1 MTIAEQN
8 RLDHTWRL
16 FLESDS
22 PFLKE
27 DASFVLNGTKLRMK
41 LKANINPTKQG
52 IRIQFHVENE
62 VDDAT
67 LETITVGLQKVLNK
81 ALTQYGMSVNE
92 DPDVPRNEGQIIGYY
107 LTVEQ
112 LENFIKKALKEAL
125 KTASVKSKPA
135 PDEKKPSSEES

>member
-1 MTIAEQN
+1 MTIADLN
-8 RLDHTWRL
+8 KLDETWD
-16 FLESDS
+16 F
-22 PFLKE
+22 FLKNGHHLLRE

-41 LKANINPTKQG
+41 LKPNINPTKQG
-52 IRIQFHVENE
+52 IRIQFHVEHE

-92 DPDVPRNEGQIIGYY
+92 DPDIPRNEGQIIGYY

-125 KTASVKSKPA
+125 KTASIKSKPTSN
-135 PDEKKPSSEES
+135 EKTSSEES